1 MPGIATD
8 GDYCGGS
15 IIATG
20 YSVKINGKAVA
31 LLGDRIT
38 GHGDCP
44 HCGPSIVAASGSV
57 FVQGIP
63 AARDGDAASCGHS
76 IVASSFNAN
85 AG

>member
-1 MPGIATD
+1 MPGVARNSD
-8 GDYCGGS
+8 VCGGS

-20 YSVKINGKAVA
+20 YSVKVNGRATA

-44 HCGPSIVAASGSV
+44 HCGPSIVSASGSV
-57 FVQGIP
+57 YVQGTP
-63 AARDGDAASCGHS
+63 VARSGDAGSCGHDIS
-76 IVASSFNAN
+76 TSSFNVN